1 MSSELPPDDIVDA
14 EIVDAVDADIVD
26 TETDEDSAAPINAY
40 ASQTTPPI
48 PETEDR
54 YLHPLSVI
62 FSLTD
67 LIKQNII
74 PAVLG
79 IFGAANGDL
88 VYVGLALLFF
98 VPTFIFALIRYF
110 TIRYRISDGEL
121 VVQEGLFFRRVR
133 TVPVERIQN
142 IDMVQGV
149 LHRMLNLA
157 EVRVET
163 ASGTKPEAVLKV
175 LSLDEMARL
184 REGVQIHKQSSRSAG
199 GDAGH
204 GGALPL
210 GGANELVNGAVETPT
225 SELLL
230 KIPVSWLAKAGFA
243 SNRGFVLVGLMLGF
257 YFQFAQGNPGEMDA
271 GDFGD
276 WNFIPD
282 DGGPMMKA
290 GVIAGGLL
298 VGLLL
303 LRLLGVGWYI
313 LRFFGYELRQ
323 SGDDFKISCGLL
335 TKVSATVP
343 RKRIQFISVH
353 RGLIMRWMKLASVRI
368 ETAGG
373 AADNSENATTTVSR
387 RWFIPVLPESSVADM
402 IAELRPRID
411 LNMDGYQW
419 IPLAKRAQSRFIRIA
434 CVVSCVIVVAVFL
447 TLGWKLAIAALIAF
461 PVLIFYAIRKSQSV
475 KYARTDFGVV
485 YRSGVL
491 AKKTSFSFFEKIQ
504 AASWRQT
511 PFDRRWQMATLSVDT
526 AAAGPAQHVIDIKY
540 LDQEMAK
547 QEYEQIVAMA
557 AAN

>member
-1 MSSELPPDDIVDA
+1 MSSDLPPDDIVDA
-14 EIVDAVDADIVD
+14 EIVDAVDA
-26 TETDEDSAAPINAY
+26 ETDEDSAAPNNAY
-40 ASQTTPPI
+40 ASQNTPSI

-62 FSLTD
+62 FSLVD

-74 PAVLG
+74 PAFLG
-79 IFGAANGDL
+79 IFGAAKGDL
-88 VYVGLALLFF
+88 IYVGLALLFF

-121 VVQEGLFFRRVR
+121 VVQEGLIFRRVR

-142 IDMVQGV
+142 IDMVQGI

-175 LSLDEMARL
+175 LSLDEMERL
-184 REGVQIHKQSSRSAG
+184 REGVQLQKRTSQAASVDAAPHATLAHPDSNAGDLSPVGSA
-199 GDAGH
+199 A
-204 GGALPL
+204 
-210 GGANELVNGAVETPT
+210 

-230 KIPVSWLAKAGFA
+230 KIPISWLAKAGFA

-257 YFQFAQGNPGEMDA
+257 YFQFAQGNPGDIDA
-271 GDFGD
+271 GDLGLS
-276 WNFIPD
+276 NFIPD
-282 DGGPMMKA
+282 DGSPLVKA
-290 GVIAGGLL
+290 GVIAVALA
-298 VGLLL
+298 VGLVL
-303 LRLLGVGWYI
+303 LRLLGIGWYI

-323 SGDDFKISCGLL
+323 AGDDFKISCGLL

-353 RGLIMRWMKLASVRI
+353 RGLIMRWMKLAAVRI

-387 RWFIPVLPESSVADM
+387 RWFIPVLPESSVAEM
-402 IAELRPRID
+402 IAELRPGID

-434 CVVSCVIVVAVFL
+434 CVVSCVFVAVTFL
-447 TLGWKLAIAALIAF
+447 TFGWQWAIAALIAF
-461 PVLIFYAIRKSQSV
+461 PVLIFYGIRKSQSV

-491 AKKTSFSFFEKIQ
+491 AKKTSYSFFEKIQ

-526 AAAGPAQHVIDIKY
+526 AAAGPAEHVIDIKY
-540 LDQEMAK
+540 LDQEIAK
-547 QEYEQIVAMA
+547 EEYEQIVALA
-557 AAN
+557 AAR